1 MDLPSMSSK
10 YNYSKCQGGH
20 TPLGRL
26 DSKRLLTTMQMLAT
40 YSKSLIRMKM
50 VRCQATNS
58 KLSET
63 GLVSFMTFALVFT
76 KAAPKWFGANSTKDS
91 LQMEMNRLILTIEAF
106 SKLVCSKSSVKIC
119 RDTDSREMFSIVG
132 AKKVGNQPMKM
143 SKFWLMRCS
152 RLHAKSVRESFHQEK
167 VFG

>member
-1 MDLPSMSSK
+1 
-10 YNYSKCQGGH
+10 
-20 TPLGRL
+20 
-26 DSKRLLTTMQMLAT
+26 
-40 YSKSLIRMKM
+40 
-50 VRCQATNS
+50 
-58 KLSET
+58 
-63 GLVSFMTFALVFT
+63 MTFALVFT

-167 VFG
+167 VFGKQEFTAEKSLIARAAYLHLKMNFQVMGDY